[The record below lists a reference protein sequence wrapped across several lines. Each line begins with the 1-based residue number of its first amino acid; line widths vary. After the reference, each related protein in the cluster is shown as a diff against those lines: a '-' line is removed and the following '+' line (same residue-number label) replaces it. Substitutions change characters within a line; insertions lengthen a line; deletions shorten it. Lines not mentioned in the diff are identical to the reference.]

1 MSKMKKAKTLAA
13 LKERS
18 REINSQIDA
27 IVLDGG
33 IVGITD
39 PLMNQLSAILKEI
52 RKMNNSR

>member
-1 MSKMKKAKTLAA
+1 MKKAKTLAA

-33 IVGITD
+33 FVGLTD

-52 RKMNNSR
+52 RKLNNSR